1 MSKILRPKE
10 LMNLIGVS
18 RSTIW
23 RWEQE
28 GKLPPKIIISDRV
41 GGWRS
46 SDIEKWLEDHR
57 SALTGHEIAGV
68 TIQNNRRGND

>member
-1 MSKILRPKE
+1 MSKIIRPKT

-41 GGWRS
+41 GGWRA
-46 SDIEKWLEDHR
+46 SDIEKWLEDH
-57 SALTGHEIAGV
+57 SNALTSQNDPVAPV
-68 TIQNNRRGND
+68 TKNRRLYD